1 MPPSR
6 WACSIGRAGSIFLLI
21 VATLVLLPLI
31 AFAGP
36 PDPLWIGGIYDGGDG
51 DDIVTL
57 VYETS
62 GSTTAEP
69 SNLAPL
75 RCLLETS
82 SVSIVNRLAGGHS
95 TQGSRS
101 PPVLRT
107 IVIPRVF
114 DSPPPLH
121 IGVTISALRAS
132 RARVLALP
140 HQVPSWPP

>member
-1 MPPSR
+1 MHRDSWPQIQMQPSGR
-6 WACSIGRAGSIFLLI
+6 CRSRGRAIYTVLPI
-21 VATLVLLPLI
+21 VVTLMLLPTI

-95 TQGSRS
+95 TQGSRW

-107 IVIPRVF
+107 IVK
-114 DSPPPLH
+114 
-121 IGVTISALRAS
+121 IGRAS
-132 RARVLALP
+132 CRE
-140 HQVPSWPP
+140 